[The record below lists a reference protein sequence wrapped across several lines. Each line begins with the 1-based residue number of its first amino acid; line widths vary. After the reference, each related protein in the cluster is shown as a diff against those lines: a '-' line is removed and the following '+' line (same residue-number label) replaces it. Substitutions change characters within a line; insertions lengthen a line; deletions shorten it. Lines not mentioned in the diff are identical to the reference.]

1 MNLKHLALASAVAL
15 SAGAAYAEDFA
26 IPVAL
31 SPSGVEGFF
40 SGHYGATHL
49 ESGNFTD
56 TFYFQTNNTSSFVDA
71 SLITIGFSDSSDIDF
86 TSVSLNGQSFQLT
99 DEGNFE
105 YAVLPRTQISGDLVL
120 TVTGQV
126 GNIATA
132 GQQVAASYGGTIN
145 LSPIPEP
152 ETYAL
157 MLAGLGVVG
166 WMARRRRAD

>member
-1 MNLKHLALASAVAL
+1 MNLKHLALASAVAF
-15 SAGAAYAEDFA
+15 SAGAVHAMDFT
-26 IPVAL
+26 IPVTLA
-31 SPSGVEGFF
+31 PSGVEGFF
-40 SGHYGATHL
+40 SGHYGATHT

-56 TFYFQTNNTSSFVDA
+56 TFTFQTTNTSSYVDA

-86 TSVSLNGQSFQLT
+86 SSVSLNGQAFQLT

-105 YAVLPRTQISGDLVL
+105 YAVLPSTLITGDLTL

-126 GNIATA
+126 GNVATA
-132 GQQVAASYGGTIN
+132 GQSVAASYGGTIN
-145 LSPIPEP
+145 LAPVPEP